1 MAYKEFTQLTGRSGA
16 KYDFAIFPRMT
27 RFQAKG
33 GVYVMGKALGQDRY
47 AFCFVGQSSD
57 LSVRPFN
64 KDKTACFA
72 RFGADHTFVLEE
84 ENADR
89 RAAIVTDLVQAY
101 APSCNTP

>member
-1 MAYKEFTQLTGRSGA
+1 MAYSEITRLTGRSGA
-16 KYDFAIFPRMT
+16 TYEFAIFPRMT
-27 RFQAKG
+27 TFQAKG
-33 GVYVMGKALGQDRY
+33 GVYVMGKLTGKDQY
-47 AFCFVGQSSD
+47 AFCFVGQSGD

-84 ENADR
+84 QNADR
-89 RAAIVTDLVQAY
+89 RAAIVTDLIQAY